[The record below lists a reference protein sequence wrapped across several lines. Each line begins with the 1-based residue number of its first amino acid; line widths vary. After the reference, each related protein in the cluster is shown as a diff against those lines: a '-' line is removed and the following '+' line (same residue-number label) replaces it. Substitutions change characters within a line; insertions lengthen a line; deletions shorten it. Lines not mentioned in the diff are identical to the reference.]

1 MTVNQTSAS
10 SASSDTQAAPSLASA
25 TDTLGRNAFLNL
37 LVTQLQNQDP
47 TQPQADGEF
56 LAQLAQFSQLEQLQ
70 QLNDKIDAL
79 ATCPAGRSRTIQ
91 LRCHSSV
98 PCVVPLA
105 AALSRAR
112 PASNTASRAAA
123 SAACAWSQTA
133 R

>member
-1 MTVNQTSAS
+1 VTVNQTSGSSGS
-10 SASSDTQAAPSLASA
+10 SATQAAPALSSA

-79 ATCPAGRSRTIQ
+79 TDLLGPAATGTKKP
-91 LRCHSSV
+91 
-98 PCVVPLA
+98 
-105 AALSRAR
+105 
-112 PASNTASRAAA
+112 
-123 SAACAWSQTA
+123 
-133 R
+133 

>member
-79 ATCPAGRSRTIQ
+79 ATALTPAATGTT
-91 LRCHSSV
+91 
-98 PCVVPLA
+98 
-105 AALSRAR
+105 SRA
-112 PASNTASRAAA
+112 
-123 SAACAWSQTA
+123 
-133 R
+133 

>member
-1 MTVNQTSAS
+1 MNVNQTSGS
-10 SASSDTQAAPSLASA
+10 SGSSGTQASPALSSA

-79 ATCPAGRSRTIQ
+79 ATALTP
-91 LRCHSSV
+91 
-98 PCVVPLA
+98 A
-105 AALSRAR
+105 AAGTTSKA
-112 PASNTASRAAA
+112 
-123 SAACAWSQTA
+123 
-133 R
+133 